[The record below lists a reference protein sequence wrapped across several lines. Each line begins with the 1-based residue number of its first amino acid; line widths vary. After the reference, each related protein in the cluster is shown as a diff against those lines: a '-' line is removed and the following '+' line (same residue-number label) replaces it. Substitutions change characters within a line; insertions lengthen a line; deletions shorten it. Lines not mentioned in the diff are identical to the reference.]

1 MFSYNLSLLTTPGA
15 ARSRPASVVQRQN
28 IVKHSCETGHGHKK
42 QQHSTGNSVSGNN
55 EEDKWVQPGD
65 PVVSTTPPVAAGSLR
80 QCTYRTFFQPTR
92 GCAGISIIRHSSSAI
107 MVLLAWWVG
116 LLLHPRTPFQKFLAK
131 LSPQTR
137 RTPLHIRL
145 IRFSLSGFPPNPP
158 NPPILLHYFAFGPF
172 SWDFYGATINS
183 LCAVNFTT
191 R

>member
-1 MFSYNLSLLTTPGA
+1 MFSYNLSLLTPPGA

-107 MVLLAWWVG
+107 MVLWLGGLACSC
-116 LLLHPRTPFQKFLAK
+116 TPIQ
-131 LSPQTR
+131 
-137 RTPLHIRL
+137 
-145 IRFSLSGFPPNPP
+145 
-158 NPPILLHYFAFGPF
+158 
-172 SWDFYGATINS
+172 
-183 LCAVNFTT
+183 
-191 R
+191 

>member
-1 MFSYNLSLLTTPGA
+1 MFSYNLPLLTPPGA

-116 LLLHPRTPFQKFLAK
+116 LLLHPHSVVPAK

-158 NPPILLHYFAFGPF
+158 NPPILLLYFAFVPF